1 MLQNMSVKPAE
12 WARAGLDA
20 AAQAALAQGLTGSQ
34 LWSLLLGVAEQR
46 AAAKSPAGVMRQW
59 AGDRFVAPCAVDQRT
74 LLALDN
80 ALLRVAQG
88 FEAIELS
95 PLAPLG
101 TCVAVAPVSQN
112 RIVTALRGTEVV
124 SDPTNVL
131 ALICADRLRTDAKLQ
146 VRLATSQRCVRAQ
159 AVPPRSSFAA
169 HFRLFCLASA
179 AHEQADHAFA
189 VDAAVE
195 HLVVHLDALDALE
208 AVGYTFGRRIVKL
221 LASDARRHLAQ
232 RMHER
237 LLASRPGTAIEH
249 APLASAY
256 YDGLRFMVDVH
267 TATGERVPL
276 IDGGLFDWLHRLAGN
291 RKLSLVASGLG
302 SQLAATLC
310 RTR

>member
-1 MLQNMSVKPAE
+1 VTVASLDWQT
-12 WARAGLDA
+12 AGLDA
-20 AAQAALAQGLTGSQ
+20 AARDALTQGLHGSQ

-46 AAAKSPAGVMRQW
+46 AAAKSPADVMRQW
-59 AGDRFVAPCAVDQRT
+59 AGDRFVAPCPVDQRT

-80 ALLRVAQG
+80 VLLRIAHG
-88 FEAIELS
+88 FEAVELS

-101 TCVAVAPVSQN
+101 ACVAVAPASQN
-112 RIVTALRGTEVV
+112 RIVSALRGTEVV

-131 ALICADRLRTDAKLQ
+131 ALLCAERLRADAALD

-159 AVPPRSSFAA
+159 PVPPGRGFAA

-179 AHEQADHAFA
+179 AHEKPSHGFA

-195 HLVVHLDALDALE
+195 HLALHLQALE
-208 AVGYTFGRRIVKL
+208 ALQAEGYAFPRLIVRL
-221 LASDARRHLAQ
+221 LASPSRQHLAQ
-232 RMHER
+232 RVQER
-237 LLASRPGTAIEH
+237 LLALQPGLVIER
-249 APLASAY
+249 APLVSTY
-256 YDGLRFMVDVH
+256 YDSLRFMADAH
-267 TATGERVPL
+267 TAAGERVPL

-302 SQLAATLC
+302 SQLAATVF

>member
-1 MLQNMSVKPAE
+1 MNAASAE

-20 AAQAALAQGLTGSQ
+20 AAQAALAQGLPASQ

-46 AAAKSPAGVMRQW
+46 AAARRPADVMRQW

-74 LLALDN
+74 LLAQDSV
-80 ALLRVAQG
+80 LLGAAKR

-112 RIVTALRGTEVV
+112 RIVSALRGTEVV

-131 ALICADRLRTDAKLQ
+131 ALICAERLRADPTLH

-159 AVPPRSSFAA
+159 PMPPRSGFAA

-195 HLVVHLDALDALE
+195 HLALHLDALDALRGE
-208 AVGYTFGRRIVKL
+208 GYAFGLRVVKL

-232 RMHER
+232 RLQER
-237 LLASRPGTAIEH
+237 LLALRPGLAIER
-249 APLASAY
+249 APLQSTY
-256 YDGLRFMVDVH
+256 YDGLRFMVDVQ
-267 TATGERVPL
+267 TAAGERVPL
-276 IDGGLFDWLHRLAGN
+276 IDGGLFDWLHGLAGN

-302 SQLAATLC
+302 SQLAATLFFE
-310 RTR
+310 RGSA

>member
-1 MLQNMSVKPAE
+1 MSTAPAE

-20 AAQAALAQGLTGSQ
+20 AAQAALVHGLPGSQ

-46 AAAKSPAGVMRQW
+46 AAARRPADLMRQW
-59 AGDRFVAPCAVDQRT
+59 ADDRFVAPCPVDQRT

-80 ALLRVAQG
+80 VLLGVAHQ
-88 FEAIELS
+88 FEAVELS

-112 RIVTALRGTEVV
+112 RIVSALRSTEVV

-131 ALICADRLRTDAKLQ
+131 ALMCVARLRADPTMQ

-159 AVPPRSSFAA
+159 PVPPGRGFAA

-179 AHEQADHAFA
+179 AHERADHAFA

-195 HLVVHLDALDALE
+195 HLALHLDALDALE
-208 AVGYTFGRRIVKL
+208 GEGYAFGRRIVKL
-221 LASDARRHLAQ
+221 LATEARQHLAQ
-232 RMHER
+232 RLQER
-237 LLASRPGTAIEH
+237 LLASRPGLSIEH

-256 YDGLRFMVDVH
+256 YDGLRFMVDAH
-267 TATGERVPL
+267 TAAGERVPL

-291 RKLSLVASGLG
+291 AKLTLVASGLG
-302 SQLAATLC
+302 SQLAATLF